1 MRLIKC
7 YINNFGLLHECE
19 FNFSKGLNC
28 CLSDNGTGKSTLSS
42 FIEAMLYGIGDSR
55 KTMLDENPRK
65 KYDPWQGG
73 KFGGALTVE
82 IGKKKYTVE
91 RTFGAK
97 PADDTF
103 RLIDAVSGRE
113 SSDFSENIGEEI
125 FGIDRDGFLRTVFL
139 SEKNLQ
145 GKNTN
150 KSISAKLSDL
160 VGVDGDVGGF
170 DAAKK
175 LLEERRKF
183 YAKKNNTGEIAN
195 VKEKIQEKTRQLD
208 SLARL
213 SDEITER
220 RERIS
225 ALTAERDRL
234 TRIESSEKIKLSDIN
249 AKKQR
254 LSYEEAYSA
263 MLASLNEERRKL
275 EETERF
281 FGGEIP
287 TLRSVD
293 DARDAHMQSV
303 RLREEGFGESGDDE
317 YLTLRKYFSQGTS
330 FVEIAE
336 MESAASELKAREAD
350 LERIHA
356 GRDNISLEMS
366 TVFKGSA
373 PTKEELK
380 KAEESKGKTGKII
393 RTVAVSI
400 LTVICAVLLLIGI
413 SDISIP
419 LIAGGAVS
427 GIIALVLLFIP
438 SESKELLSFCN
449 KYYDGDTAS
458 ADKMLKEIKQK
469 LEKYEGLLADKKR
482 KEAELEAGIA
492 DLQMKL
498 YAFLGKFPKP
508 SSGNTIFD
516 AVLSIKSDYT
526 RYYSL
531 DRADKMQENSKI
543 EKLRQ
548 SEALERKASDFTGKY
563 PTVTSDPYTEI
574 RDKINEY
581 NHRLVMVQRLA
592 MDCEAYS
599 VKHGVT
605 GKAAPADSVSEA
617 AVNHTL
623 DEIHAKLSAINREC
637 AILENDVSAA
647 LQELERK
654 EETEIII
661 SDLEELLARHTE
673 SLETIK
679 ATQKYLQEACDN
691 ITSKYLG
698 KTKEKF
704 AEYSELIAGTGG
716 EYALNTDF
724 EFSRTERGASR
735 TQDSYSRG
743 MRDLYALSMRF
754 ALIDALYENESP
766 FIILDDPL
774 IAFDDAKIERAKAM
788 LKSIAKQK
796 QILYFTCAKAREVV

>member
-28 CLSDNGTGKSTLSS
+28 CLSDNGTGKSTLSA

-91 RTFGAK
+91 RTFGSK

-113 SSDFSENIGEEI
+113 SNDFSENIGEEI

-183 YAKKNNTGEIAN
+183 YSKKNNTGEIAN
-195 VKEKIQEKTRQLD
+195 VKEKIQERKRQLD

-225 ALTAERDRL
+225 VLTAERERL
-234 TRIESSEKIKLSDIN
+234 TRIESSEKVKLSDIN

-263 MLASLNEERRKL
+263 MLANLNAERKKL

-293 DARDAHMQSV
+293 DAKDAHMQSI
-303 RLREEGFGESGDDE
+303 RLREEGFGGSGDDE
-317 YLTLRKYFSQGTS
+317 YLTLRKYFSAGTS

-336 MESAASELKAREAD
+336 MESAANELRVKEAD
-350 LERIHA
+350 LERLHA

-380 KAEESKGKTGKII
+380 RAEESKGKSGKLI
-393 RTVAVSI
+393 RTVAALI
-400 LTVICAVLLLIGI
+400 FTAACAALLFIGI
-413 SDISIP
+413 SNMSMP
-419 LIAGGAVS
+419 LIFGGAVS
-427 GIIALVLLFIP
+427 GIIALILLLIP
-438 SESKELLSFCN
+438 SKSKELLSFCS
-449 KYYDGDTAS
+449 KYYDGKGAS
-458 ADKMLKEIKQK
+458 TDKMLKEIKQK
-469 LEKYEGLLADKKR
+469 LEKYEEFLTSKKR
-482 KEAELEAGIA
+482 KEAELEANITE
-492 DLQMKL
+492 LKMKL
-498 YAFLGKFPKP
+498 YAFIGKFPKP
-508 SSGNTIFD
+508 SGDTIFE
-516 AVLSIKSDYT
+516 AILSIKSDYT

-548 SEALERKASDFTGKY
+548 SEALERKATDFTGKY

-605 GKAAPADSVSEA
+605 GKSAPTDSVSEA

-623 DEIHAKLSAINREC
+623 DEVHSKLSAINREC

-654 EETEIII
+654 EEIEIMI
-661 SDLEELLARHTE
+661 SDLEELLAKHTE

-704 AEYSELIAGTGG
+704 AEYSELISGTDG

-724 EFSRTERGASR
+724 EISRTERGASR
-735 TQDSYSRG
+735 TQESYSRG